1 MGAYM
6 NKLSRI
12 GMSIVIVLL
21 VLLFF
26 VSLVFTNEVSATPP
40 RMSPSY
46 NLELINL
53 PQADYLFIPYIN
65 SSDNI
70 SVADHKLYLRYFSEL
85 DDESFIALTND
96 EDLIDDASKCFLYT
110 MYLFIM
116 FDIELGI
123 DYVDFAIK
131 YLPDHSYDDS
141 VGFSPASIGY
151 FPNTTE
157 IRWEC
162 TVNYYSSTNCYRVEP
177 YLYDITH
184 DTFYSFSGFDYKY
197 ENSSTL
203 YTMDYSVDRRN
214 FSNGKEEEPIEFG
227 NCSPDS
233 GESEEYENGFS
244 FDANRTT
251 YIVLNIILVLSLFIV
266 ELAVT
271 YIFGFD
277 KRSLK
282 IVASA
287 DAVGCAIL
295 TAILYALVKIYE
307 SSSLLEILLLVT
319 IVSIFVLKPV
329 IYQFTCNSRKLG
341 RKGIYGVGLLANIL
355 SFGFCTIVI
364 YFLGYLQL
372 I

>member
-1 MGAYM
+1 M

-12 GMSIVIVLL
+12 GISIVIVLL

-40 RMSPSY
+40 INDPDY
-46 NLELINL
+46 NLALINL
-53 PQADYLFIPYIN
+53 PKADYLFIPYFK
-65 SSDNI
+65 SEYNI
-70 SVADHKLYLRYFSEL
+70 SVADHKLYLRYISEL
-85 DDESFIALTND
+85 DEEEYEALKNN
-96 EDLIDDASKCFLYT
+96 EDLFNDDFSKCFFLTIYLYEK
-110 MYLFIM
+110 YE
-116 FDIELGI
+116 IEEGI
-123 DYVDFAIK
+123 DYVEFALK
-131 YLPDHSYDDS
+131 YLPNSSNDGS
-141 VGFSPASIGY
+141 VGFCPIKMEY
-151 FPNTTE
+151 YQDTTE

-162 TVNYYSSTNCYRVEP
+162 SSYFYSLSNNYIEV

-184 DTFYSFSGFDYKY
+184 DTFYSFNGFNYKNEDTIY
-197 ENSSTL
+197 L
-203 YTMDYSVDRRN
+203 MDYSKDRKN
-214 FSNGKEEEPIEFG
+214 FSNLKEEEPIEFG

-251 YIVLNIILVLSLFIV
+251 YIALNIILLLSLFIV
-266 ELAVT
+266 ELAVA

-282 IVASA
+282 IVATA

-364 YFLGYLQL
+364 YFFGYLQL

>member
-1 MGAYM
+1 M

-12 GMSIVIVLL
+12 GISIVIVLL

-26 VSLVFTNEVSATPP
+26 VSLVFTNEVSATPT

-53 PQADYLFIPYIN
+53 PQADYLFIPYIK

-85 DDESFIALTND
+85 DDESFIALAND
-96 EDLIDDASKCFLYT
+96 EDLLDDASKCFLYT
-110 MYLFIM
+110 MGIFIM
-116 FDIELGI
+116 FEKELGI

-131 YLPDHSYDDS
+131 YLPNHGYDDS
-141 VGFSPASIGY
+141 VGFCPIKMEY
-151 FPNTTE
+151 YQDTTE

-162 TVNYYSSTNCYRVEP
+162 SSYDYSLSNNYIEV

-184 DTFYSFSGFDYKY
+184 DTFYSFNRFEYKY
-197 ENSSTL
+197 ENSDTK

-227 NCSPDS
+227 NCSPN
-233 GESEEYENGFS
+233 SEECEDYEDDFS

-251 YIVLNIILVLSLFIV
+251 YIVLNITLVLSLFII
-266 ELAVT
+266 ELAVA

-282 IVASA
+282 IVALA

-295 TAILYALVKIYE
+295 TAILYALVKIYY

-319 IVSIFVLKPV
+319 IVAIFVLKPV

-364 YFLGYLQL
+364 YFFGYLQL